1 MKPLL
6 LWRLFLLFE
15 ERPWIPHLNR
25 GCCSV
30 RWACQQ
36 QSGVLEQKIGPS
48 VGTPTWLVLNTLWY
62 AYFPSLAA
70 EIQKTN
76 VTSSRIQPIYSYT
89 LLSHLHFSWARLEVK
104 GLQCEVTLKCKIM
117 PWFKYL
123 WKLLNHLVILNIL
136 LLLKLVFFI
145 LFAHFC
151 KALSLLWKPVWHI
164 HETHLQTIPT
174 VLVLHACFQST
185 SAWAFQHV
193 VVLSLLI
200 FNFSFCYL

>member
-30 RWACQQ
+30 RWTCQQ

-117 PWFKYL
+117 PWFKS
-123 WKLLNHLVILNIL
+123 
-136 LLLKLVFFI
+136 F
-145 LFAHFC
+145 
-151 KALSLLWKPVWHI
+151 KALKPSCYSKYSAASEAGIFYTLCTFLQGPQFAVKACMTYPWDSSSDNSHHASSACMFSKHVSLGISAYCGVKSPHI
-164 HETHLQTIPT
+164 
-174 VLVLHACFQST
+174 
-185 SAWAFQHV
+185 
-193 VVLSLLI
+193 
-200 FNFSFCYL
+200 

>member
-1 MKPLL
+1 MLIFLHLL
-6 LWRLFLLFE
+6 QRSKKLMSQE
-15 ERPWIPHLNR
+15 
-25 GCCSV
+25 
-30 RWACQQ
+30 
-36 QSGVLEQKIGPS
+36 
-48 VGTPTWLVLNTLWY
+48 
-62 AYFPSLAA
+62 
-70 EIQKTN
+70 
-76 VTSSRIQPIYSYT
+76 SRIQPIYSYT

-145 LFAHFC
+145 PFAHFC

-174 VLVLHACFQST
+174 MLVLHACFQST

-193 VVLSLLI
+193 VMLSLLI